1 MSESEGDEDENHG
14 LQSES
19 PSYVWSSSPPR
30 LHSPTPKSSLHFHSP
45 TPSPPAETTSNSLT
59 GKEKRAK
66 MLEIFKELLRSLEQ
80 NSISF
85 TDWLLYIFEPV
96 RGSDTVELRRIHFWN
111 FPDAVRTLL
120 GYWTHAHQTA
130 LGRRTV
136 IEWTLDFVSSRMR
149 SEAQKLT
156 SDHIFCSSSTVIG
169 PGLIRN
175 FKISKIQ
182 GDLQK
187 LCGTSVCMLL
197 AISGADPDQLRF
209 DQVLASRQMVVMFTL
224 IMLLCAFNRQNNLVQ
239 VVLSL
244 YMYTAGLQRQAFS
257 ILLHFGL
264 LISYSMLVSGMGL
277 TASGRR
283 PKCKKKLESTQKSKQ
298 KQKQSK
304 TAIGPLKNLSIECV
318 KAIRALVQQCT
329 PIGLVFDNINMTYK
343 RAEQV
348 LGRTDTQENG
358 TCATVFELFDP
369 SPEALDYTAMK
380 AAFLSAGPL
389 KPADMLHTK
398 DEHSFHRQLM
408 IHNVLWIILRN
419 GGDFFDQFQPLLEES
434 QPKSEHLIPV
444 HESKHYSLPAMDLDE
459 SSIKGVITVMDTMYD
474 ELGVDK
480 TSAAFQTRNHL
491 TGGDQKSLA
500 NMRAARDSRS
510 GNDNPE
516 DSFDNL
522 VLILGLFHMAI
533 AAVVAFLLTH
543 FGNSAAG
550 IHNPGSLAYHNS
562 LIERKPITLSSLP
575 PFKTSRALI
584 DVSLFARILH
594 CLTLVSGC
602 ATVEDYTKKLTVTIQ
617 SAGRDQAW
625 AQLVADATE
634 VFDRYTDIR
643 VVEQLR
649 NARALAKP
657 EESAGDMVYE
667 NAILFM
673 REGLNVRELTTS
685 TKRGD
690 SGRILNICKVFALS
704 FRGSGR
710 LKYANEM
717 LTLIHHATTVWP
729 AALRNLVLKN
739 WLLNPTGCPDSF
751 VPLDLVQEHGNLW
764 IKTVYSA
771 QGSNASW
778 SWLSVISPCVEALR
792 ALARDLNNTLGSYM
806 GRKHTSPDISMDIQ
820 KIIESLDRHGVYRIQ
835 PGRTLNGKDEPV
847 PDIET
852 LGSAN
857 TESNQTIGSTQEQ
870 LTETEDAE
878 SVAGSEDEADQSGED
893 EDELMEALKA
903 PEEGGD
909 GSDEEW
915 MSSDGE
921 AEIFEDGE

>member
-1 MSESEGDEDENHG
+1 MK
-14 LQSES
+14 
-19 PSYVWSSSPPR
+19 W
-30 LHSPTPKSSLHFHSP
+30 
-45 TPSPPAETTSNSLT
+45 
-59 GKEKRAK
+59 AK
-66 MLEIFKELLRSLEQ
+66 Q
-80 NSISF
+80 
-85 TDWLLYIFEPV
+85 
-96 RGSDTVELRRIHFWN
+96 
-111 FPDAVRTLL
+111 
-120 GYWTHAHQTA
+120 
-130 LGRRTV
+130 
-136 IEWTLDFVSSRMR
+136 
-149 SEAQKLT
+149 
-156 SDHIFCSSSTVIG
+156 
-169 PGLIRN
+169 
-175 FKISKIQ
+175 
-182 GDLQK
+182 
-187 LCGTSVCMLL
+187 VC
-197 AISGADPDQLRF
+197 R
-209 DQVLASRQMVVMFTL
+209 
-224 IMLLCAFNRQNNLVQ
+224 
-239 VVLSL
+239 
-244 YMYTAGLQRQAFS
+244 
-257 ILLHFGL
+257 
-264 LISYSMLVSGMGL
+264 
-277 TASGRR
+277 
-283 PKCKKKLESTQKSKQ
+283 
-298 KQKQSK
+298 
-304 TAIGPLKNLSIECV
+304 
-318 KAIRALVQQCT
+318 
-329 PIGLVFDNINMTYK
+329 
-343 RAEQV
+343 
-348 LGRTDTQENG
+348 
-358 TCATVFELFDP
+358 
-369 SPEALDYTAMK
+369 
-380 AAFLSAGPL
+380 
-389 KPADMLHTK
+389 
-398 DEHSFHRQLM
+398 
-408 IHNVLWIILRN
+408 
-419 GGDFFDQFQPLLEES
+419 
-434 QPKSEHLIPV
+434 
-444 HESKHYSLPAMDLDE
+444 
-459 SSIKGVITVMDTMYD
+459 
-474 ELGVDK
+474 
-480 TSAAFQTRNHL
+480 
-491 TGGDQKSLA
+491 
-500 NMRAARDSRS
+500 
-510 GNDNPE
+510 
-516 DSFDNL
+516 NL

-543 FGNSAAG
+543 FGSSAAG

-584 DVSLFARILH
+584 DVSLFARVLH

-634 VFDRYTDIR
+634 VFDRYADVR

-739 WLLNPTGCPDSF
+739 WLLNPTGCPNSF

-852 LGSAN
+852 LGLVKLLDGYPSGLDDYNKTFRSTQQLFSQPRISEMVSHTTLPRNPPQASSSAN
-857 TESNQTIGSTQEQ
+857 AESSHMIGSTQEQ
-870 LTETEDAE
+870 PTEAKDAE
-878 SVAGSEDEADQSGED
+878 SIAGSEDEADQSGED
-893 EDELMEALKA
+893 KDKLMEALKA
-903 PEEGGD
+903 PEEGRG